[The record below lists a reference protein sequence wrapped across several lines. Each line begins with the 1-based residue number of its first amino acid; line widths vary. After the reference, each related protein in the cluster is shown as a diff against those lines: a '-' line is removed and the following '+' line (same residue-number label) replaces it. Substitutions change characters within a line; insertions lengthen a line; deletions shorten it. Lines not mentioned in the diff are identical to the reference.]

1 MKNSTIPLNKA
12 QIDYLRSRAMN
23 ILNALSTAEK
33 GQTTRVDTLTA
44 IGASLSSLNEI
55 LPKIEY
61 GFFLETPNNN
71 ENTTTH

>member
-1 MKNSTIPLNKA
+1 MMKNPTVPLNKA

-23 ILNALSTAEK
+23 IINALDAAEER
-33 GQTTRVDTLTA
+33 QTVRADTLTA

-61 GFFLETPNNN
+61 GLFLETQTESN
-71 ENTTTH
+71 